1 MTSRNDLDVGTQ
13 LSQLEAILVTL
24 LSGSVHSEASLH
36 EKIRQYQT
44 ITAPNA
50 TAEHIVDLTR
60 RLTMRLSI
68 DVEQGVAL
76 TREDFEP
83 WLRDKKRS
91 LEWRRW
97 VNFKQWM
104 LKDGRPP
111 RVIDKMDELTDEILD
126 FAGDPS
132 APGVWKRRGLVI
144 GDVQSGKT
152 STYLGLFNKAADA
165 GYRLVIVL
173 AGNTESLR
181 QQTQERVDEGFIGR
195 DSSLNSGNPK
205 VSKKQRLIGVGALDQ
220 SLSHATGMTT
230 VLQDFRKS
238 SLLATNISLNAEAA
252 HPYVF
257 VVKKNKSVLAA
268 LTQWLSEQPKAGSR
282 LTMSL
287 LMLDDESDYA
297 SVNTKDEDD
306 PTAINGAIRGILD
319 LFTRSSYVAFT
330 ATPFANIFI
339 DHGVEND
346 LFPRDF
352 IYGLESPSNYV
363 GSEKTFG
370 TPDEPSTRTIDLTDV
385 DDFVHLGH
393 KASHVVGPLPESLL
407 DALRAFLVVNAI
419 RDLRGQERSARSMLI
434 NVSRYKSVQRQ
445 VFDAVEREVSR
456 LRSTVELHA
465 KAYAAGEPNADMD
478 AMRRTFTRHYADSG
492 AKWSDVLDTLSSAG
506 SDVRVQLFNSDTDK
520 QLEDDED
527 RWSRAP
533 RMIAVGGDVLSRG
546 LTLDGLTVS
555 YFYRRVS
562 ASDTLLQMARWFGYR
577 DGFEDLCRV
586 WIDPSSAAD
595 YRFVAEST
603 DELKRSLRLMLRQ
616 RLTPEHF
623 GLAVRKHPGA
633 LLVTARN
640 KMKAAD
646 VQARSIS
653 LIGQRVETTKL
664 SSHEEDIAA
673 NYELFLKLGR
683 DLSDRAAGFDFT
695 ARKYSKWTGVP
706 SGVIARFLDDYRSF
720 SGDAIFSM
728 PVLADFV
735 RTSKAFLEW
744 DVMIVN
750 GERRGRPRD
759 LAGQPF
765 IPVRRTLSWGGQKEL
780 RVGGSSSRLAG
791 PDDVRQLLGHDTA
804 PVADEAAAAHKRE
817 SGKRSVPETVYYPF
831 LERPALILYPIEPS
845 GESVL
850 TLPPDRLL
858 VAVKLA
864 LPGEAGDVRNTSG
877 DVKYIINTVAQQN
890 WFVELSDSESEDD
903 VDG

>member
-1 MTSRNDLDVGTQ
+1 MVNRSEIELDDE
-13 LSQLEAILVTL
+13 LAQLESILVTV
-24 LSGSVHSEASLH
+24 LSGKVHSEAHLN
-36 EKIRQYQT
+36 EQILRFQPLA
-44 ITAPNA
+44 APSA
-50 TAEHIVDLTR
+50 TAEDIEALIR
-60 RLTMRLSI
+60 RLTQRLSI

-76 TREDFEP
+76 TSDDFEP

-91 LEWRRW
+91 MEWRRW
-97 VNFKQWM
+97 RNYKQWM
-104 LKDGRPP
+104 LQDGRPP

-126 FAGDPS
+126 FAGDPTV
-132 APGVWKRRGLVI
+132 PGVWKRRGLVI
-144 GDVQSGKT
+144 GEVQSGKT

-181 QQTQERVDEGFIGR
+181 QQTQERIDEGFIGR
-195 DSSLNSGNPK
+195 DSSLNSGNPAVTK
-205 VSKKQRLIGVGALDQ
+205 RQRLIGVGALDQ
-220 SLSHATGMTT
+220 SLSHTVGMTT

-257 VVKKNKSVLAA
+257 VVKKNKSVLGA
-268 LTQWLSEQPKAGSR
+268 LTQWLSEQPKAGAR
-282 LTMSL
+282 LTMPL
-287 LMLDDESDYA
+287 LLLDDESDYA
-297 SVNTKDEDD
+297 SVNTKDENN

-339 DHGVEND
+339 DHDVEND

-370 TPDEPSTRTIDLTDV
+370 TPDEPSGTTIDLLDV

-393 KASHVVGPLPESLL
+393 RASHVVGPLPESLL
-407 DALRAFLVVNAI
+407 DALRAFFVVNAI
-419 RDLRGQERSARSMLI
+419 RDLRGQDRQARSMLV

-445 VFDAVEREVSR
+445 VFDAIEREASR
-456 LRSTVELHA
+456 LRSVIELHA
-465 KAYAAGEPNADMD
+465 MAYAAGVDNSDM
-478 AMRRTFTRHYADSG
+478 AALHRSFLRHFEGSG
-492 AKWSDVLDTLSSAG
+492 AEWPEVLDALPAAV

-520 QLEDDED
+520 QLEDDGS
-527 RWSRAP
+527 RWNRAP

-546 LTLDGLTVS
+546 LTLSGLTIS

-577 DGFEDLCRV
+577 DGYEDLCRV
-586 WIDPSSAAD
+586 WIDSSSAAD

-646 VQARSIS
+646 VQARNIS

-664 SSHEEDIAA
+664 SSHEDDIVA
-673 NYELFLKLGR
+673 NYELLESLGR
-683 DLSDRAAGFDFT
+683 SLGEISDAGLT
-695 ARKYSKWTGVP
+695 ARKYARWSKV
-706 SGVIARFLDDYRSF
+706 SKAVVARFLGEYRPF

-728 PVLADFV
+728 PVLSDFV
-735 RTSKAFLEW
+735 RSSRAFAEW

-750 GERRGRPRD
+750 GERLGAPRP
-759 LAGQPF
+759 LGGQEF
-765 IPVRRTLSWGGQKEL
+765 FPVRRTLSWGGQKEL
-780 RVGGSSSRLAG
+780 RVGGNSSRLAG
-791 PDDVRQLLGHDTA
+791 PDDIKQLLASDVQKSAETA
-804 PVADEAAAAHKRE
+804 ADARRNE
-817 SGKRSVPETVYYPF
+817 SGKKTVPETVYYPF
-831 LERPALILYPIEPS
+831 LDRPALVLYPI
-845 GESVL
+845 
-850 TLPPDRLL
+850 LPKENHVISLPGGCLL

-890 WFVELSDSESEDD
+890 WLVEMSGEFGDD
-903 VDG
+903 ADE